1 MSSSPGDL
9 RRIAQ
14 RLAYEAGTQALAGRR
29 SLGVG
34 QPALHDTKSTITD
47 PVTEFDRAA
56 EALIVGELRRLR
68 PDDGIVGEEGA
79 DITGT
84 SGIDWHLD
92 PIDGTVNF
100 VYDLPMWCTSV
111 AAVDA
116 QGSVA
121 GAVYAPVLGEMFSAA
136 RGAGATLDG
145 VPLANSEPMSLEM
158 ALVGTGFS
166 YLPDRRRAQGAR
178 VAAMIPHVRDI
189 RRYGSAALDLC
200 LTACG
205 RLDAYFEEHLNSWD
219 IAAGI
224 LIASEAGAVTSDFRG
239 GTASTDGVVVAGAGI
254 HAALIELIAA
264 ATIPS
269 EPPDPLLA
277 MSERTG
283 GWTVRS
289 SQRRDR

>member
-1 MSSSPGDL
+1 
-9 RRIAQ
+9 
-14 RLAYEAGTQALAGRR
+14 
-29 SLGVG
+29 
-34 QPALHDTKSTITD
+34 
-47 PVTEFDRAA
+47 
-56 EALIVGELRRLR
+56 VGELRRLR

-79 DITGT
+79 DVAGT

-116 QGSVA
+116 HGSIA

-136 RGAGATLDG
+136 RGAGATLNG
-145 VPLANSEPMSLEM
+145 ATIAASGPTSLDM

-166 YLPDRRRAQGAR
+166 YLPERRREQGAR
-178 VAAMIPHVRDI
+178 LAAMIPHVRDV

-224 LIASEAGAVTSDFRG
+224 LIAAEAGAVTTDLYGS
-239 GTASTDGVVVAGAGI
+239 AVSTTGVVVAGAGI
-254 HAALIELIAA
+254 HAALVELINA
-264 ATIPS
+264 P
-269 EPPDPLLA
+269 
-277 MSERTG
+277 R
-283 GWTVRS
+283 
-289 SQRRDR
+289 

>member
-1 MSSSPGDL
+1 MSAAATNDPGEL
-9 RRIAQ
+9 RLLAE
-14 RLAYEAGTQALAGRR
+14 RLARAAGAQALAGRR

-34 QPALHDTKSTITD
+34 QPATHDTKSTATD

-79 DITGT
+79 NVTGT

-121 GAVYAPVLGEMFSAA
+121 GAVYAPVLDEMFSAA
-136 RGAGATLDG
+136 RHGGATLNAA
-145 VPLANSEPMSLEM
+145 PLTCSAPTALDM

-166 YLPDRRRAQGAR
+166 YLPERRRAQGAR
-178 VAAMIPHVRDI
+178 VAAMIPLVRDI

-200 LTACG
+200 LTASG

-224 LIASEAGAVTSDFRG
+224 LIAAEAGAVTTDLRG
-239 GTASTDGVVVAGAGI
+239 GPVSTSGVVVAGPGI
-254 HAALIELIAA
+254 HAALVDLIAA
-264 ATIPS
+264 T
-269 EPPDPLLA
+269 DP
-277 MSERTG
+277 T
-283 GWTVRS
+283 
-289 SQRRDR
+289 

>member
-1 MSSSPGDL
+1 MNDPIEVTVATAADDL
-9 RRIAQ
+9 RRLAE
-14 RLAYEAGTQALAGRR
+14 RLALAAGTQALTGRR
-29 SLGVG
+29 RLGVG
-34 QPALHDTKSTITD
+34 QPASHDTKSTATD

-79 DITGT
+79 DVAGT

-116 QGSVA
+116 HGSIA

-136 RGAGATLDG
+136 RGAGATLNG
-145 VPLANSEPMSLEM
+145 TTIAASGPTSLDM

-166 YLPDRRRAQGAR
+166 YLPERRREQGAR
-178 VAAMIPHVRDI
+178 LAAMIPHVRDV

-200 LTACG
+200 LTASG

-219 IAAGI
+219 IAAGV
-224 LIASEAGAVTSDFRG
+224 LIAAEAGAVTTDLYGS
-239 GTASTDGVVVAGAGI
+239 AVSTTGVVVAGAGI
-254 HAALIELIAA
+254 HAALVELINA
-264 ATIPS
+264 P
-269 EPPDPLLA
+269 
-277 MSERTG
+277 R
-283 GWTVRS
+283 
-289 SQRRDR
+289 